1 MSTSRAN
8 PPARPDMDAAN
19 SLPASASVQRL
30 AFDADSPEH
39 AAVERGFHE
48 NFTSR
53 GEIGAAVCIWQDGR
67 EILHLTGG
75 TVSKGGDAWAAD
87 TLVPVWSCTKGP
99 AALTLLLALHE
110 AGFDLDTQVQRVWPE
125 LRAHVTFG
133 EMLSHQSGLCALDA
147 AVPLT
152 DREAVV
158 AALAAQQPA
167 WTPGTAHGYHPRTFG
182 FLVDECVRR
191 ITGHTTGEEWQRR
204 IAQPLEIDFHIG
216 LAPQHFSRVATLYP
230 GRVRPG
236 LPAHEADFRAAMNDP
251 ASLTARSFA
260 SPRGG
265 SVADMN
271 KPDAWQAGWA
281 GHGGIGSARG
291 LAKFYSILAAGGRF
305 RGTQV
310 IPEEVIRQ
318 ASTPILQGMDRVLRL
333 PTRFAAGFMLDPLDA
348 TGAKLRQ
355 SFGPSIRAFGHPGA
369 GGSLAFADPD
379 RRLGFAYVMNQMEL
393 GVLPGAKADA
403 LSGVMLS
410 SSTPPQI

>member
-1 MSTSRAN
+1 MDTVAGNIVRVTGAASDPEIA
-8 PPARPDMDAAN
+8 PLLARTEAAF
-19 SLPASASVQRL
+19 Q
-30 AFDADSPEH
+30 
-39 AAVERGFHE
+39 E
-48 NFTSR
+48 NFAAR
-53 GEIGAAVCIWQDGR
+53 GEIGAAVCMWRDGQ

-75 TVSKGGDAWAAD
+75 TVAKGGAAWTPD

-99 AALTLLLALHE
+99 AALTLLLALHD
-110 AGFDLDTQVQRVWPE
+110 AGFDLDTQVQRLWPE

-133 EMLSHQSGLCALDA
+133 EMLSHQAGLCALDA

-152 DREAVV
+152 EREAVI
-158 AALAAQQPA
+158 AALAAQEPA

-182 FLVDECVRR
+182 FLLDECVRR
-191 ITGHTTGEEWQRR
+191 LTGLSTGEEWQRLV
-204 IAQPLEIDFHIG
+204 AGPLEIDFHIG
-216 LAPQHFSRVATLYP
+216 LAPEHFPRMATLYP
-230 GRVRPG
+230 GRVRPS
-236 LPAHEADFRAAMNDP
+236 LPVHETDFRTAMNDP

-305 RGTQV
+305 LDTQV

-348 TGAKLRQ
+348 AGAKLRQ
-355 SFGPSIRAFGHPGA
+355 SFGPSARAFGHPGA
-369 GGSLAFADPD
+369 GGSVAFTDPD

-393 GVLPGAKADA
+393 GVLPGGKADA
-403 LSGVMLS
+403 LSGVTIAR
-410 SSTPPQI
+410 STPPQI